1 MDKVDRI
8 IAAAR
13 GAGLD
18 GPVEITPPAEAGTA
32 WTVAQTD
39 RRWPVRLDQVAVD
52 PADARA
58 VNEVRWESWPLLAQ
72 LSKVGIAAHMGELFG
87 VANQIL
93 LASLAGGLVCVIV
106 WGYRMWWQR
115 RPTRAGH
122 AGIVGPAPARGAWR
136 RVPRPALVAPVLATA
151 AVGWALPVLGV
162 TLLAFLALDATAGLV
177 RGRRRQRTDGSPT
190 QPA

>member
-18 GPVEITPPAEAGTA
+18 GPVEITPPAGAGTA

-39 RRWPVRLDQVAVD
+39 RRWPVRLDQMAVD
-52 PADARA
+52 PADARV
-58 VNEVRWESWPLLAQ
+58 VNEVRGESWPLLAQ
-72 LSKVGIAAHMGELFG
+72 LTRIGIAAHMGELFG

-93 LASLAGGLVCVIV
+93 LASLAVDLVLI
-106 WGYRMWWQR
+106 
-115 RPTRAGH
+115 
-122 AGIVGPAPARGAWR
+122 
-136 RVPRPALVAPVLATA
+136 TA

-177 RGRRRQRTDGSPT
+177 RGRRRQRTDGTPA